1 MRSRFNRRQDM
12 QTRYVKARRRGLA
25 YAKPGVHNCII
36 ILDGLKP
43 DFNIG
48 KIIRSADAF
57 SVQEV
62 HLVGVEFFD
71 PEPAK
76 GSMRWVVLH
85 QHPNFQSCYETIS
98 GKGFIFYCLEPE
110 TDCFLGSEPFP
121 EKTAFIVGHE
131 EFGVSFDISQYP
143 AIRSLAIPQWGHVQS
158 LNASVAASVAMYE
171 YVRQHGTSMG
181 CRKGM
186 GNESCL

>member
-12 QTRYVKARRRGLA
+12 HTRYVKARRRGLA
-25 YAKPGVHNCII
+25 CAKPGVHSCIV

-57 SVQEV
+57 GIQEV
-62 HLVGVEFFD
+62 HLVGVDFFD

-85 QHPNFQSCYETIS
+85 QHLDFQSCYEVIS
-98 GKGFIFYCLEPE
+98 DKGFVFYCLEPE
-110 TDCFLGSEPFP
+110 TECFLGSEPFP

-131 EFGVSFDISQYP
+131 EFGVSFDILQYP
-143 AIRSLAIPQWGHVQS
+143 AIRSLTIPQWGHVQS

-171 YVRQHGTSMG
+171 YVRQRGETMDLQKRDGS
-181 CRKGM
+181 
-186 GNESCL
+186 

>member
-12 QTRYVKARRRGLA
+12 QIRFVKAKRRSLA
-25 YAKPGVHNCII
+25 HAKPGVHDCIV

-57 SVQEV
+57 GIQEV
-62 HLVGVEFFD
+62 HLVGVDFFD

-85 QHPNFQSCYETIS
+85 QHSNFQSCYEAIT
-98 GKGFIFYCLEPE
+98 GKGYVFYCLEPE
-110 TDCFLGSEPFP
+110 TDCLLGSEPFP
-121 EKTAFIVGHE
+121 NVKLITSTLK
-131 EFGVSFDISQYP
+131 GVSFDILQYP
-143 AIRSLAIPQWGHVQS
+143 SIRSLAIPQWGHVQS

-171 YVRQHGTSMG
+171 YVRQYGKAMDVREG
-181 CRKGM
+181 DG
-186 GNESCL
+186 L